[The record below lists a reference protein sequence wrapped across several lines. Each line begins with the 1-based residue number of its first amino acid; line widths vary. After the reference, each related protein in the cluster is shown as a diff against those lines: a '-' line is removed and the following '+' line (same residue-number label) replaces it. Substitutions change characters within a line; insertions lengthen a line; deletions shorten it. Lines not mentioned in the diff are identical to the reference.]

1 MGRSCHGIWI
11 FKAYPRVIL
20 MQIKFWEPLLYRLG
34 NQRSLRKILC
44 LWHTEFLNVELRP
57 GSTVTKDC
65 LGCSSW
71 GIWEGHEKDTTS
83 ARLISEK
90 KSCKLVQNSLTS
102 RFKLSLEGKAMA
114 ALGFCLCQR
123 KRCVD
128 GPKQILCLY
137 LFYLIKDS
145 APSSCFAMVY
155 PR

>member
-1 MGRSCHGIWI
+1 MESEFLKHTPGWFLCKLNFESHCCKGWETKGLSGR
-11 FKAYPRVIL
+11 F
-20 MQIKFWEPLLYRLG
+20 F
-34 NQRSLRKILC
+34 LC
-44 LWHTEFLNVELRP
+44 LWHTEFLNVELWP

-65 LGCSSW
+65 LWCSSW

-128 GPKQILCLY
+128 GPRQILCLY

-145 APSSCFAMVY
+145 APSSCFTMVY